1 MKTHPI
7 PESLVHM
14 AADQAVAGP
23 PPATPAPPRRRLWN
37 VVSKRLAAPGARGV
51 VATLPDWDGV
61 AAWLLQALVPLRWG
75 CPVPLGR
82 ILAAVEAQLGVAREA
97 PALNDAPNAPTRHA
111 TERDRCRLL
120 SRMARHKGDADAV
133 RLADA
138 LEACAAVLAARRA
151 SRGGG

>member
-37 VVSKRLAAPGARGV
+37 VVSKRLAASGARGGEG
-51 VATLPDWDGV
+51 TLPDSAGV
-61 AAWLLQALVPLRWG
+61 TAWLGQALLPLRWG

-82 ILAAVEAQLGVAREA
+82 VLAAVEAHLGVAREA
-97 PALNDAPNAPTRHA
+97 PALNDAPNAPTRPA
-111 TERDRCRLL
+111 TDLDRCRGLAQT
-120 SRMARHKGDADAV
+120 ARHRGDADAV

-151 SRGGG
+151 SRVGG

>member
-1 MKTHPI
+1 MKTPPI

-23 PPATPAPPRRRLWN
+23 PPATPAPPRQRLWN
-37 VVSKRLAAPGARGV
+37 VVSKRLAASGARGGDG
-51 VATLPDWDGV
+51 TLPDSAGV
-61 AAWLLQALVPLRWG
+61 TTWLRQALLPLRWG

-82 ILAAVEAQLGVAREA
+82 VLAAVEAHLSVAREA
-97 PALNDAPNAPTRHA
+97 PALHDAPNAPTRPA
-111 TERDRCRLL
+111 TDLDRCRWLAQT
-120 SRMARHKGDADAV
+120 ARSKRDTEAV

>member
-1 MKTHPI
+1 MKTPPI
-7 PESLVHM
+7 PESLVHL
-14 AADQAVAGP
+14 AADQSIGGP
-23 PPATPAPPRRRLWN
+23 PPAAPKPPRRRLWN
-37 VVSKRLAAPGARGV
+37 VVSKRLAASGARGGEG
-51 VATLPDWDGV
+51 TLPDSADV
-61 AAWLLQALVPLRWG
+61 TTWLRQALLPLRWG

-82 ILAAVEAQLGVAREA
+82 VLAAVEAQLGVAREA
-97 PALNDAPNAPTRHA
+97 PALNDAPNSPTRHA

-120 SRMARHKGDADAV
+120 ARMARHKGDADAV

>member
-1 MKTHPI
+1 M
-7 PESLVHM
+7 PESLVHL
-14 AADQAVAGP
+14 AADQAIAGP
-23 PPATPAPPRRRLWN
+23 PPPTPEPPRQRLWN
-37 VVSKRLAAPGARGV
+37 VVSKRLAAPGARGL

-97 PALNDAPNAPTRHA
+97 PALNDAPNAPTRPA
-111 TERDRCRLL
+111 TDLDRCRWLAQT
-120 SRMARHKGDADAV
+120 ARRKGDADAV

-151 SRGGG
+151 SQGGG